1 MTVTVASSNWLVPN
15 NWRTT
20 LEPRVANFS
29 TPELDEALCVI
40 KTVLEGR
47 SDAEIQSLA
56 LSLVH
61 LVAPDSTIELKG
73 VPLGFV
79 FEPRIVFQLYGKGLN
94 SEQTQGLTLLESIA
108 LGGLIALNRA
118 CRVMEQV
125 KSSGNAPNA
134 CTAIASASACGE
146 WLYMVS
152 SLKSN
157 ANALE
162 HLFPRQVRIAA
173 KKKVSAKASS
183 KSTAYW
189 EGKLAPAKQKMV
201 EAYEAGKPW
210 ASTKEAAEEISNN
223 IVTDTVKHDKLYKW
237 LLAYVNGKQ
246 F

>member
-79 FEPRIVFQLYGKGLN
+79 FEPRIVFLGHGDEAARQWFAGQIHERHPRIKIIQPQPGL
-94 SEQTQGLTLLESIA
+94 A
-108 LGGLIALNRA
+108 
-118 CRVMEQV
+118 
-125 KSSGNAPNA
+125 
-134 CTAIASASACGE
+134 
-146 WLYMVS
+146 
-152 SLKSN
+152 
-157 ANALE
+157 
-162 HLFPRQVRIAA
+162 
-173 KKKVSAKASS
+173 
-183 KSTAYW
+183 
-189 EGKLAPAKQKMV
+189 V
-201 EAYEAGKPW
+201 EA
-210 ASTKEAAEEISNN
+210 
-223 IVTDTVKHDKLYKW
+223 
-237 LLAYVNGKQ
+237 
-246 F
+246 